1 MKLKYALRAGAMVL
15 AYGIANANAASW
27 YVGYGAEFGE
37 MSPLYEETKDDW
49 KYDSGVGNSFFTGI
63 AFNRHWALEFG
74 YSTWG
79 FESEEKPEPEYL
91 TVITENGVEE
101 FLNPDYTATPGKD
114 EVENSFSFGMRTSYP
129 LLAGFSVEWGMGMHR
144 WTQKQVRYSEY
155 EYWDYEEYD
164 FVETAEV
171 SRKSESD
178 VDFYYFAGAKYR
190 ILPTLEAGLEYSKYN
205 MNLDNIDSW
214 RLSIAY
220 YFSEKKGGADILDP
234 KDVYTRGLLTYNRAK
249 IADDWADFSVI
260 DDQGFVGD
268 YSDKVEEDNSSIG
281 FSALVGFNLSPHWS
295 AEAGYINLGDATLS
309 ASVPDDTSMRD
320 VEFYKR
326 NVDGFTYGI
335 AVNFSPYSRV
345 SPYLRIGMFDWNQD
359 VDSISDTDSDKEN
372 ETIDSVGTYLG
383 FGLSF
388 DVTPQ
393 LSIITELD
401 RYAYGIDAD
410 DNEDI
415 KDYTNTLAVG
425 AQYRFGVKER
435 PQQVTR
441 PRNDMKTYP
450 ANFESSTTR
459 SPSTYTEDSRQTSE
473 AIEARDAREERQE
486 EEEDDTSNS
495 NSVACDPRHKHLFFD
510 CE

>member
-37 MSPLYEETKDDW
+37 MSPLFEETKDDW
-49 KYDSGVGNSFFTGI
+49 KYDSGVGNSFFTGV

-79 FESEEKPEPEYL
+79 FESEEKPQPEYL
-91 TVITENGVEE
+91 TIITEDGVEE
-101 FLNPDYTATPGKD
+101 FLNPDYTTTPSKD

-129 LLAGFSVEWGMGMHR
+129 LLAGFSAELGMGLHR
-144 WTQKQVRYSEY
+144 WTQKQVHYAEY

-164 FVETAEV
+164 YVETVDV

-178 VDFYYFAGAKYR
+178 VDFYYFVGAKYR

-220 YFSEKKGGADILDP
+220 YFSERKGAAEILDP
-234 KDVYTRGLLTYNRAK
+234 KDVYARGLLTYNRAK
-249 IADDWADFSVI
+249 VADEWADFSII
-260 DDQGFVGD
+260 DDQGFSED
-268 YSDKVEEDNSSIG
+268 YDGKVEEDNSSIG

-309 ASVPDDTSMRD
+309 ASVPDDTSARN

-335 AVNFSPYSRV
+335 ALNFSPYSRV

-359 VDSISDTDSDKEN
+359 IDSISDSDGDKES
-372 ETIDSVGTYLG
+372 ETLDSVGTYLG
-383 FGLSF
+383 FGLRF

-415 KDYTNTLAVG
+415 KEYTNTLAVG
-425 AQYRFGVKER
+425 AQYRFGVQDR
-435 PQQVTR
+435 PQQVAR
-441 PRNDMKTYP
+441 PKSDMRTYP
-450 ANFESSTTR
+450 AKFESSTSP
-459 SPSTYTEDSRQTSE
+459 SPSTYTEDSNERQ
-473 AIEARDAREERQE
+473 AREVREERD
-486 EEEDDTSNS
+486 EEDEEDTSNS
-495 NSVACDPRHKHLFFD
+495 RSVACDPRHKHLFFD